1 MAHFAQLDE
10 NNKVI
15 RVIVV
20 GNEFTTNDAGIE
32 IEQLGIDFCKKLTGN
47 DTTWIQTSYN
57 HNFRKNFA
65 GPGHT
70 YDPVLD
76 AFIPEKMHESWVL
89 NDRCSWIPPIPYPTD
104 GKDYYWDETV
114 ISWIENTH
122 KGI

>member
-1 MAHFAQLDE
+1 MATNYGYQKGKYGIFAGTIIAFPRKLD
-10 NNKVI
+10 
-15 RVIVV
+15 
-20 GNEFTTNDAGIE
+20 GSDP
-32 IEQLGIDFCKKLTGN
+32 N
-47 DTTWIQTSYN
+47 DTTWVQTSYN
-57 HNFRKNFA
+57 RNFRKNFA

-89 NDRCSWIPPIPYPTD
+89 NDSCSWIPPIPYPTD

-114 ISWIENTH
+114 IAWIENTH